1 MNSSVG
7 RYGAGPGERKLS
19 RNTKPLV
26 YLIASHRIF
35 LFNDGRQVSRLSC
48 CFCTWQTWGA
58 QGRAS
63 TRGSRAGTAAGI
75 FQFRSEGGRTCNNLQ
90 DWKMQLSITATEI
103 EKPHLNWSQQLT
115 DLPLWQ
121 LLCIYQSG
129 KTLIIPQQSMS
140 SKRQSL
146 CSFPMPITL
155 SCRHCCIQKHILH
168 SSCSWWNHSPTW
180 STASSPLRKETTA
193 ELCSI
198 SWLPAAPLHL
208 QPLIPTQVKQ
218 GDVLSHLSQVWAR
231 LCMGLAALQDELS
244 TSDSEDV
251 KTNPTANIIQ
261 SSVIHVL
268 LRAILSFLLLLALP
282 LTISL

>member
-19 RNTKPLV
+19 WNTKPLV
-26 YLIASHRIF
+26 CLIASHRIF

-48 CFCTWQTWGA
+48 CFWHLHVAKLGGSCA

-90 DWKMQLSITATEI
+90 YWKMQLSITAAEI
-103 EKPHLNWSQQLT
+103 EKPPLNWSQQLT

-146 CSFPMPITL
+146 CCIPMPITL
-155 SCRHCCIQKHILH
+155 SCRHCCIQKHILL
-168 SSCSWWNHSPTW
+168 
-180 STASSPLRKETTA
+180 STAPHGA
-193 ELCSI
+193 Q
-198 SWLPAAPLHL
+198 PAAPWERRQL
-208 QPLIPTQVKQ
+208 QSSAQSPDSHQLLCTSS
-218 GDVLSHLSQVWAR
+218 LSPQPRWNKLMSSPRFGADSVWFWW
-231 LCMGLAALQDELS
+231 LCKVNWALQTLRMWKQTLLQILFRVQWS
-244 TSDSEDV
+244 M
-251 KTNPTANIIQ
+251 
-261 SSVIHVL
+261 SS
-268 LRAILSFLLLLALP
+268 
-282 LTISL
+282 